1 GPRFGTRG
9 GRRPDDARRTPASD
23 GAPAAPG
30 RRRLPQ
36 RPPPTLYPQAPAA
49 LEVNGFS
56 MQSSLSYLS
65 RPDLNPIS
73 SCSSSQIRMREAT
86 ERASMAW
93 LGRPPIPAEAFL
105 DFPPCAWMNCRWFS
119 HVVGA
124 AS

>member
-1 GPRFGTRG
+1 M
-9 GRRPDDARRTPASD
+9 
-23 GAPAAPG
+23 
-30 RRRLPQ
+30 
-36 RPPPTLYPQAPAA
+36 A
-49 LEVNGFS
+49 LCETQKFNGILAKPFLRMAKS
-56 MQSSLSYLS
+56 QISPLSYLS
-65 RPDLNPIS
+65 YPDLNPIS
-73 SCSSSQIRMREAT
+73 SCSSSQVRMREAT